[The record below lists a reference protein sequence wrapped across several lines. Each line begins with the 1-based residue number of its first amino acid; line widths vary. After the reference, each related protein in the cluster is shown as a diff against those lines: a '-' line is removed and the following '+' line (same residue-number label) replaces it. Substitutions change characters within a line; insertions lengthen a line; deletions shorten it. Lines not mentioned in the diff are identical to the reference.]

1 MPDTPDAPHMTEY
14 PLGHDDYE
22 DNADTLM
29 GVLLRHAPTSTEQA
43 ACTAW
48 YNQMQQGSDPA
59 LGKYL
64 EQAVCMALADGLRWG
79 NWPWV
84 SGFPSV
90 GKPSTT

>member
-29 GVLLRHAPTSTEQA
+29 GV
-43 ACTAW
+43 
-48 YNQMQQGSDPA
+48 QQGSDPA